1 MKNKLLIITLS
12 SLILSGCD
20 FGNTS
25 SQTNSNLSTNSSLST
40 SSSKKDDVL
49 SSSTSKKDDSST
61 SSSTSNRVSHTITF
75 IADGEVVEN
84 VTYYEGDISVNEPKV
99 PEKEGYTGSWGEY
112 TLGTNDVEVHAI
124 YEAITYTASFMV
136 EEELFTKVEYT
147 IENYLEKEVPDVPVR
162 NHYIGRW
169 SPEVDFSVLEDRTY
183 TAVYDLDVDM
193 KNGGFT
199 YSDNKYV
206 ATSDNSLAISKTLTM
221 SNGTLST
228 TLTKSTGMEDSGI
241 VFGVTYSEN
250 ELDSYWEA
258 SGVSYYYFF
267 VNINNCAYL
276 AKSDN
281 GAWKQLGRVPSIGGY
296 NFENEYPLSV
306 SFENGYIRCFVGEE
320 CLIKYEDSTPLTGT
334 GVGYRAQ
341 KSGTYYTNLE
351 VSEVVKKDSRDVID
365 GYTVA
370 HGNAEVNET
379 AIRTTEGNTIL
390 VDNNTRMEN
399 GKVYTTNFKANTRQ
413 DAGIVIGLRDE
424 GYRTFWEEGWTSME
438 YYFFFINFDGIL
450 ILSKVGSTTD
460 EGIWT
465 TVCDNNNIK
474 DFNPASTY
482 KLGVEVEGTILKLYV
497 DGMLVHTYNT
507 NRTLEGNMIGIR
519 AAVAG
524 AEFSRFEVNNAPSAE
539 ELEWYQRSGSFVK
552 GEDGSLTSYCDGS
565 LAWVNNR
572 SLTKGSFQVDVTASQ
587 SSDTGIVFG
596 CSDPIATRWEEKP
609 YYFFFVNGGN
619 VALLAGPVNGWTT
632 FKDGGN
638 VSDKLNPYGTPN
650 TLKVEIKDEY
660 NIVCYV
666 NGYEVINVTLTEE
679 SHKLTGT
686 YFGVRCVGQGLRKF
700 ENFVIENA

>member
-1 MKNKLLIITLS
+1 MKKGLGTLIISFL
-12 SLILSGCD
+12 L
-20 FGNTS
+20 FGSITV
-25 SQTNSNLSTNSSLST
+25 NSNKSMELRNVLDDDFSRTVSGELVKVKRADEESNKSVADQVKVQQKKNVDGTYDVRFVAGISSVDVSKAVFNITINNGVKEASKSYDVTHAYTHIEVANETLEAASIFGEGYDYLVAYAITGIPKNAIEFTYSVNVTINDET
-40 SSSKKDDVL
+40 SVL
-49 SSSTSKKDDSST
+49 DSSET
-61 SSSTSNRVSHTITF
+61 RSIILKEIT
-75 IADGEVVEN
+75 D
-84 VTYYEGDISVNEPKV
+84 
-99 PEKEGYTGSWGEY
+99 
-112 TLGTNDVEVHAI
+112 L
-124 YEAITYTASFMV
+124 
-136 EEELFTKVEYT
+136 
-147 IENYLEKEVPDVPVR
+147 
-162 NHYIGRW
+162 
-169 SPEVDFSVLEDRTY
+169 
-183 TAVYDLDVDM
+183 DLDV
-193 KNGGFT
+193 KNGNFVWENG
-199 YSDNKYV
+199 KYI
-206 ATSDNSLAISKTLTM
+206 ASTNDALAISQDLSM
-221 SNGTLST
+221 ANGTLST
-228 TLTKSTGMEDSGI
+228 RMKKSVNNEDSGI
-241 VFGVTYSEN
+241 VFGVTYSGN
-250 ELDSYWEA
+250 ELDSYWEGN
-258 SGVSYYYFF
+258 GVSYYYFF

-296 NFENEYPLSV
+296 NYENEYPLSV

-341 KSGTYYTNLE
+341 KSGTSYSDLV
-351 VSEVVKKDSRDVID
+351 VSETIKKDSRDVID

-379 AIRTTEGNTIL
+379 TIRTTEGNTIL

-413 DAGIVIGLRDE
+413 DAGIVIGLKDE

-460 EGIWT
+460 AGIWT

-507 NRTLEGNMIGIR
+507 NRTLEGNMMGIR

-539 ELEWYQRSGSFVK
+539 DLEWYQRSGSFVK

-650 TLKVEIKDEY
+650 TLKVEIKDNY

-700 ENFVIENA
+700 ENFVIENV